1 MWYVSV
7 PYYLISLVYFGLSSS
22 KKWTYLQLTCRRSQR
37 CVDCG
42 YCLWLL
48 FVISLSPIECLRFR
62 VFFKNDFQS
71 RLLQSR
77 FSEKNLKRHHRKRV
91 RPSLSVYHCLKRPF
105 MHNVFSQTHL
115 RLHFLDSQHLADI
128 TLVIACHHLAIAV
141 GDATRFSQ
149 INSRKL
155 INNSVS
161 PFRLLTFRPIS
172 DNCL

>member
-1 MWYVSV
+1 
-7 PYYLISLVYFGLSSS
+7 
-22 KKWTYLQLTCRRSQR
+22 
-37 CVDCG
+37 
-42 YCLWLL
+42 
-48 FVISLSPIECLRFR
+48 
-62 VFFKNDFQS
+62 
-71 RLLQSR
+71 
-77 FSEKNLKRHHRKRV
+77 
-91 RPSLSVYHCLKRPF
+91 

-128 TLVIACHHLAIAV
+128 TLVTACHHLAIAV

-172 DNCL
+172 DTLDRRSRF